1 MKLEGYATREGTQR
15 FKKRFEDRLPGHF
28 RLAGESWISSVGLGT
43 YLGEP
48 DSQTDVQYR
57 DTAVRALG
65 LGLNTLDSAIN
76 YRHQR
81 SERSVGEALQAAVG
95 SGTVQRDEIIVATK
109 GGFLSFD
116 GAVPPDPQRFFQE
129 TFLAAGLLRPEEVAA
144 GCHSIAPRFLESQV
158 ERSLENLQ
166 LATLD
171 IYYVHNP
178 ETQLGE
184 IEKEEFYRRLR
195 AAFEKLEEMVS
206 RGKIRTYGAAT
217 WTAFRVGAD
226 TREAISLPRLVELA
240 TEVGGKDHHFRAIQL
255 PLNLRMPE
263 AILARNQSL
272 DGNRVSLLEAAEKF
286 GLTVFASASILQ
298 GQLSRSLPPEA
309 QKWFPGL
316 RTDAQRAIQFARSA
330 PGVGCAL
337 VGMSRIEHLEE
348 NLETARIPPLS
359 REEMGKLF

>member
-166 LATLD
+166 LETLD

-226 TREAISLPRLVELA
+226 AREAISLPRLVELA

-263 AILARNQSL
+263 AIQTRNQSL
-272 DGNRVSLLEAAEKF
+272 NRDRVSSVRM
-286 GLTVFASASILQ
+286 GRSSA
-298 GQLSRSLPPEA
+298 GSL
-309 QKWFPGL
+309 
-316 RTDAQRAIQFARSA
+316 RAGIA
-330 PGVGCAL
+330 
-337 VGMSRIEHLEE
+337 
-348 NLETARIPPLS
+348 
-359 REEMGKLF
+359 